1 MLVVEV
7 YSQLCDE
14 FSLAECSSQFIHQT
28 GPLQHSVGLC
38 QKFAVHHQYFC
49 CYGNINRLVLPYFYA
64 PPTISVLY
72 MKTVLKYWEEFVGV
86 AEIVVYMCVFDL
98 TDVFMFMCVIRR
110 RRCC

>member
-1 MLVVEV
+1 MHSQQRTKHPVMLVVEV
-7 YSQLCDE
+7 YSQLC
-14 FSLAECSSQFIHQT
+14 
-28 GPLQHSVGLC
+28 
-38 QKFAVHHQYFC
+38 VHYQYYC
-49 CYGNINRLVLPYFYA
+49 CYGNYQISVPRFYA